1 MSARTQ
7 PVCMNLSDQLERLKR
22 DRIERS
28 LDVLFT
34 PWQISILRKRAEGCP
49 LTNAERQEI
58 SRRIK
63 PKILAIDDLRDL
75 KILLPVLEH
84 ATGRI
89 EQP

>member
-1 MSARTQ
+1 
-7 PVCMNLSDQLERLKR
+7 MNLSERIEILKR

-34 PWQISILRKRAEGCP
+34 PWQATILRKRAEGIP
-49 LTNAERQEI
+49 LTSAEQQEL

-75 KILLPVLEH
+75 ELLLPALAH
-84 ATGRI
+84 PTDSTA
-89 EQP
+89 QP

>member
-1 MSARTQ
+1 M
-7 PVCMNLSDQLERLKR
+7 KR

-28 LDVLFT
+28 IEVLFT
-34 PWQISILRKRAEGCP
+34 PWQATILRKRAERLP
-49 LTNAERQEI
+49 LTNAEQQEL

-75 KILLPVLEH
+75 KILLPVFSH
-84 ATGRI
+84 ATDRI